1 MAPYRPGSLA
11 DLVVRPEG
19 EHNATAKACEHNT
32 ETAAVEQLAAR
43 LCRKRCLQED
53 EYRLLIEGHTP
64 KVTRALAEQAYA
76 DCQNVYGDAIYVRG
90 LIEFTNYCAQDCYYC
105 GIRASNRA
113 LDRFRLTPDEV
124 LICAQEGYAAGMR
137 TFVLQGGEDPYWND
151 EQLTALIARLKDA
164 FPDCAITLSVGER
177 SEESYRRLKEAG
189 ADRYLLRHET
199 ASPEHYTK
207 LHPRSQTLENRLACL
222 QTLRE
227 AGFAVGAGFMVG
239 SPFQDAG
246 DLAKDL
252 KFIETFQP
260 EMCGIGPFIPHRD
273 TPFAT
278 HPSGSVE
285 LTCFMLSL
293 IRIICPNILLPA
305 TTALETLDEQG
316 REKAIL
322 SGANVIMPNISPFAA
337 QESYRLYNN
346 KPTTKS
352 SIRDR
357 WQALEAR
364 FAPLGKTLAVDRGDP
379 KPNSRSNLSQDFL
392 QPVTTNCDSPQPTKV
407 RS

>member
-1 MAPYRPGSLA
+1 M
-11 DLVVRPEG
+11 
-19 EHNATAKACEHNT
+19 H
-32 ETAAVEQLAAR
+32 
-43 LCRKRCLQED
+43 ED
-53 EYRLLIEGHTP
+53 EYRLLIEGRTP
-64 KVTRALAEQAYA
+64 EVTRALAEQAYT
-76 DCQNVYGDAIYVRG
+76 DCQSAYGDAIYVRG
-90 LIEFTNYCAQDCYYC
+90 LIEFTNYCAKDCYYC

-113 LDRFRLTPDEV
+113 LERFRLTPDQI
-124 LICAQEGYAAGMR
+124 LSCAQEGYTAGMR

-151 EQLTALIARLKDA
+151 ERLTALITRLKDA

-199 ASPEHYTK
+199 ASSEHYAK
-207 LHPRSQTLENRLACL
+207 LHPKSQTLEDRLACL
-222 QTLRE
+222 QALRQ

-239 SPFQDAG
+239 SPFQDAS

-260 EMCGIGPFIPHRD
+260 EMCGIGPFIPHQD
-273 TPFAT
+273 TPFAA

-293 IRIICPNILLPA
+293 IRIICPSILLPA

-346 KPTTKS
+346 KPTTES

-364 FAPLGKTLAVDRGDP
+364 FAPLDKTLVVDRGDP
-379 KPNSRSNLSQDFL
+379 KPNSRSNLSQNISR
-392 QPVTTNCDSPQPTKV
+392 PATTDCDSPQPTKA

>member
-1 MAPYRPGSLA
+1 M
-11 DLVVRPEG
+11 RPEG
-19 EHNATAKACEHNT
+19 EHNAQAAAAK
-32 ETAAVEQLAAR
+32 QLAVK
-43 LCRKRCLQED
+43 LCRERCLHED
-53 EYRLLIEGHTP
+53 EYRLLIEGCTP
-64 KVTRALAEQAYA
+64 EVTRALAEQACT
-76 DCQNVYGDAIYVRG
+76 DCQSAYGDAIFVRG
-90 LIEFTNYCAQDCYYC
+90 LIEFTNYCAKDCYYC
-105 GIRASNRA
+105 GIRASNHA
-113 LDRFRLTPDEV
+113 LDRFRLTPDQI
-124 LICAQEGYAAGMR
+124 LSCAQEGYAAGMR

-151 EQLTALIARLKDA
+151 ERLTALITRLKDA

-199 ASPEHYTK
+199 ASPEHYAK
-207 LHPRSQTLENRLACL
+207 LHPRSQTLEDRLACL
-222 QTLRE
+222 QALRQ

-239 SPFQDAG
+239 SPFQDAN

-260 EMCGIGPFIPHRD
+260 EMCGIGPFIPHQD
-273 TPFAT
+273 TPFAAR
-278 HPSGSVE
+278 PSGSVE

-293 IRIICPNILLPA
+293 IRIICPSILLPA

-322 SGANVIMPNISPFAA
+322 SGANVIMPNLSPLAA
-337 QESYRLYNN
+337 QKSYLLYNN
-346 KPTTKS
+346 KPTTES

-357 WQALEAR
+357 WQTLEAR
-364 FAPLGKTLAVDRGDP
+364 FAPLGKTLTIDRGDP
-379 KPNSRSNLSQDFL
+379 KPNSRSNLSQSFS
-392 QPVTTNCDSPQPTKV
+392 QPATTYCDSPQPTKV